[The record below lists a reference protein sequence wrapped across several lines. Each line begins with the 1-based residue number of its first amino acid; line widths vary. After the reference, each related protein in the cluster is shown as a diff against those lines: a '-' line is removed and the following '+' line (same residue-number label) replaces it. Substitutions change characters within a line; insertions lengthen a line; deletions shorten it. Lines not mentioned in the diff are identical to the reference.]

1 MIFTAIHPNKKTFQ
15 TLIKI
20 MIKSIAIGAILL
32 ACNNQTTQP
41 SNVST
46 GNTKGDNNMNTITSS
61 VHTFKVDKLDGGTID
76 FASFKGKK
84 ILIVNTAS
92 KCGYT
97 KQYADL
103 QALYEQHK
111 EKLVVIGFP
120 ANNFGGQEPGSA
132 VEIQEFCQKNFGVTF
147 PMAAKVSVKGADM
160 APIFKWLTSKDQNG
174 ILDTEIGWNF
184 NKFLIDENGN
194 LLAHFP
200 SRVSPLSN
208 DIVDKL

>member
-1 MIFTAIHPNKKTFQ
+1 
-15 TLIKI
+15 
-20 MIKSIAIGAILL
+20 MIKLIVVSAILL
-32 ACNNQTTQP
+32 ACNNQTTQTVAT
-41 SNVST
+41 SN
-46 GNTKGDNNMNTITSS
+46 GDVTTMNANMNPTPIHS
-61 VHTFKVDKLDGGTID
+61 FKVEKLDGGTID

-111 EKLVVIGFP
+111 DKLVVIGFP

-147 PMAAKVSVKGADM
+147 PMAAKVSVKGKDM
-160 APIFKWLTSKDQNG
+160 APIFQWLTSKDQNG
-174 ILDTEIGWNF
+174 VLDAEIGWNF

-200 SRVSPLSN
+200 SNVKPLSS
-208 DIVDKL
+208 DIVGKL

>member
-1 MIFTAIHPNKKTFQ
+1 
-15 TLIKI
+15 
-20 MIKSIAIGAILL
+20 MIKLIVASAILL

-41 SNVST
+41 VATSN
-46 GNTKGDNNMNTITSS
+46 GDVTNMDANMNPTPIHS
-61 VHTFKVDKLDGGTID
+61 FKVDKLDGGTID

-97 KQYADL
+97 KQYSDL

-111 EKLVVIGFP
+111 DKLVVIGFP

-147 PMAAKVSVKGADM
+147 PMAAKVSVKGKDM
-160 APIFKWLTSKDQNG
+160 ATIFKWLTSKDQNG
-174 ILDTEIGWNF
+174 VLDAEIGWNF

-200 SRVSPLSN
+200 SNVKPLSD
-208 DIVDKL
+208 DIVGKL

>member
-1 MIFTAIHPNKKTFQ
+1 
-15 TLIKI
+15 
-20 MIKSIAIGAILL
+20 MIKLIVASAILL

-41 SNVST
+41 TASVTNGET
-46 GNTKGDNNMNTITSS
+46 ATTTHIMNATPIYS
-61 VHTFKVDKLDGGTID
+61 FKVDKLDGGTID
-76 FASFKGKK
+76 FAAFKGKK

-97 KQYADL
+97 KQYTDL

-111 EKLVVIGFP
+111 DKLVVIGFP

-132 VEIQEFCQKNFGVTF
+132 VEIKEFCQKNFGVTF
-147 PMAAKVSVKGADM
+147 PMAAKVSVKGSDM

-174 ILDTEIGWNF
+174 VLDTEIGWNF

-194 LLAHFP
+194 LIAHFP
-200 SRVSPLSN
+200 SNVTPLSN
-208 DIVDKL
+208 DIVSKL

>member
-1 MIFTAIHPNKKTFQ
+1 
-15 TLIKI
+15 
-20 MIKSIAIGAILL
+20 MIKLIVIGAILL

-41 SNVST
+41 TSVAISGETAST
-46 GNTKGDNNMNTITSS
+46 NNNMNVNPIHS
-61 VHTFKVDKLDGGTID
+61 FKVEKLDGGTID

-97 KQYADL
+97 KQYTDL

-111 EKLVVIGFP
+111 DKLVVIGFP

-147 PMAAKVSVKGADM
+147 PMAAKVSVKGANM

-174 ILDTEIGWNF
+174 VMDADIGWNF
-184 NKFLIDENGN
+184 NKFLVDENGY

-200 SRVSPLSN
+200 SNVTPLSN
-208 DIVDKL
+208 DIVSKL